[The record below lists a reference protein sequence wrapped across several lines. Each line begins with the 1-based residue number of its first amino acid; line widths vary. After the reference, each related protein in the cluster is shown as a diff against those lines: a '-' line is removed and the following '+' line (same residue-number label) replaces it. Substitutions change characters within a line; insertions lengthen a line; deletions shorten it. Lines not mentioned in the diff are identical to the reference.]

1 MPSKR
6 LTTISVAQIKPRPV
20 RFEVADAGCLGLY
33 LQVQPSG
40 VKGWAVRYRIDGK
53 PAKYTLPGALG
64 LAAARTAASEIRQK
78 VEQGIDPNGE
88 KRAAKAAAEIAAGN
102 TLRAVGEKYLR
113 YEQAKPEGKRLRTI
127 DQRRATF
134 ERLIFP
140 VLGGRPI
147 GEIKRGEIVKFLD
160 EIEIVRG
167 GRAADEALTMLKIVF
182 DWHAVRDENFRTPI
196 VRGMARTNPKDRMRS
211 RVLSDDEVRAV
222 WRAADSAGT
231 FGALAQF
238 LLLTATRRNE
248 AARMTWDEFTGSDWL
263 IPAARYKNK
272 QPHLIPLSKAAQ
284 AVLAKMPKIVGC
296 PWVFAGGTGR
306 CPFSNFGRAK
316 VLLDQASGV
325 TGWTLHDT
333 RRTGRS
339 LLSRAGIGPDIAER
353 AIGHALAGVRK
364 TYDLH
369 HFYSEK
375 QHAFE
380 ALATEIER
388 IVNPPEGD
396 NIVPLRA

>member
-6 LTTISVAQIKPRPV
+6 LTAISVAQIKPRPV

-40 VKGWAVRYRIDGK
+40 AKSWAVRYRIDGK

-147 GEIKRGEIVKFLD
+147 GEIKRGEIVKLLD

-196 VRGMARTNPKDRMRS
+196 VRGMTRTNPKDRMRS

-296 PWVFAGGTGR
+296 PWVFAGGTVR